1 MQTVPSSPAHAH
13 FSENVSETLTEN
25 VRAALKR
32 DVLSLAF
39 APGSHVSIR
48 QLRERYDVG
57 ATPVREALWSLVG
70 EGLII
75 AQPQQ
80 GFRVADAARERLLDL
95 MRLRQRLEPW
105 LLAQAL
111 QHANAEWRAHI
122 EKSFVAFAPVDAK
135 IGDLRPIDAHW
146 EMLHRRFHVSL
157 VEGSGMPGLVQ
168 TVAMCYEE
176 TDRFRRLASPDL
188 GATAGAKGDHEE
200 LFRLIM
206 SGAATEAVALLNRHI
221 SDTTERHLGYFESA
235 SQASN

>member
-1 MQTVPSSPAHAH
+1 MQTAHSSPSHEH
-13 FSENVSETLTEN
+13 FQGNASETLTEN
-25 VRAALKR
+25 VRAALRR

-39 APGSHVSIR
+39 SPGSHLSIR
-48 QLRERYDVG
+48 QLRERYEVG

-111 QHANAEWRAHI
+111 QHASAQWRMHI
-122 EKSFVAFAPVDAK
+122 EGSFAAFAPVDAK

-157 VEGSGMPGLVQ
+157 VEGSGMAGLVQ
-168 TVAMCYEE
+168 TVAACYEE

-206 SGAATEAVALLNRHI
+206 AGDATAAIALLNRHI
-221 SDTTERHLGYFESA
+221 SDTTERHLSYFESA
-235 SQASN
+235 ARASN

>member
-1 MQTVPSSPAHAH
+1 MQNVSDSSLHDAVAE
-13 FSENVSETLTEN
+13 SVSETLTGN

-39 APGSHVSIR
+39 APGSHLSIR
-48 QLRERYDVG
+48 QLRERYEVG

-80 GFRVADAARERLLDL
+80 GFRVADAARERLMDL
-95 MRLRQRLEPW
+95 IRLRQRLEPW

-111 QHANAEWRAHI
+111 QQADATWRKHV
-122 EKSFVAFAPVDAK
+122 EQSFAAFTQVDAK
-135 IGDLRPIDAHW
+135 IGDLRPIDARW

-157 VEGSGMPGLVQ
+157 VEGSGMPGLIQ
-168 TVAMCYEE
+168 TIANCYEE

-200 LFRLIM
+200 LFRLIIT
-206 SGAATEAVALLNRHI
+206 GEAAEAVALLNRHI
-221 SDTTERHLGYFESA
+221 SDTTERHLSYFESVA
-235 SQASN
+235 HASN